1 MQMKKEKANF
11 LNKKRGRISNN
22 NKSIKGKHDK
32 NSPDN
37 MVKKLKVQIMKFLII
52 LMNHIIGISN
62 KKNNN
67 LQLIDPDFTENVTK
81 EYNIHFF
88 NQKVYMI
95 LSLNSQNLIIIQ
107 NYYYLDQF
115 NQILNMKLNDI
126 IQTIFLMKSE
136 DFKNK
141 YSFENEFLFEFLK
154 KKNENKKKKKNE
166 NEEFYKNM
174 ENILKKENSLLT
186 YFEEIKGR
194 ELKKKNFYKEYYQLI
209 EKNKKIFEEYK
220 LIQKKITIEMIKEF
234 DTMIEKENEKNLIQN
249 LGLPLKE
256 EHLFF

>member
-37 MVKKLKVQIMKFLII
+37 MVKKLKVQFMKFLIA

-62 KKNNN
+62 KKTNN
-67 LQLIDPDFTENVTK
+67 LQSINTKYTKNVTK

-88 NQKVYMI
+88 NQKVYII
-95 LSLNSQNLIIIQ
+95 LSLNSQNLIVIQ
-107 NYYYLDQF
+107 KYYFLEQF

-141 YSFENEFLFEFLK
+141 YSFENEFLFYNLK
-154 KKNENKKKKKNE
+154 KKMKMKK
-166 NEEFYKNM
+166 F
-174 ENILKKENSLLT
+174 
-186 YFEEIKGR
+186 IKIW
-194 ELKKKNFYKEYYQLI
+194 KTF
-209 EKNKKIFEEYK
+209 
-220 LIQKKITIEMIKEF
+220 
-234 DTMIEKENEKNLIQN
+234 
-249 LGLPLKE
+249 
-256 EHLFF
+256 

>member
-1 MQMKKEKANF
+1 MQIKKETANF

-32 NSPDN
+32 YSSDN
-37 MVKKLKVQIMKFLII
+37 MVKKLKVQIMNFLIV
-52 LMNHIIGISN
+52 LMNHIIGLSN

-67 LQLIDPDFTENVTK
+67 LQSIDVKYIENVTK

-95 LSLNSQNLIIIQ
+95 LSLNAQNLIIIQ
-107 NYYYLDQF
+107 KYYFFEQF

-141 YSFENEFLFEFLK
+141 YSFENEFLFDNL
-154 KKNENKKKKKNE
+154 KKKNE
-166 NEEFYKNM
+166 NEEIYQNM

-194 ELKKKNFYKEYYQLI
+194 ELKNKNFYKEYYQLI
-209 EKNKKIFEEYK
+209 EKNQKIFEEFN
-220 LIQKKITIEMIKEF
+220 LIQKKITIEMMKDF
-234 DTMIEKENEKNLIQN
+234 DKMIANENEKNQIQN
-249 LGLPLKE
+249 LGLLLKE